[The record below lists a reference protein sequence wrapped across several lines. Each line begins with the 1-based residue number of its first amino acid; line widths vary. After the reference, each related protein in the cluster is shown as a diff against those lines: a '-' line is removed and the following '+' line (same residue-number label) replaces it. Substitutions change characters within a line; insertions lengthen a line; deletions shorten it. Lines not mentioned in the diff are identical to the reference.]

1 MASKRIE
8 ITGVVQGVGF
18 RPFVY
23 QLAQEHRLVGW
34 VCNTSAGVE
43 IEAEGK
49 EEALERF
56 LLDLRAKAPPLARI
70 ESFSATE
77 VEPSGYDRFEIR
89 SSRVQE
95 GGYLLIPP
103 DIATCQD
110 CKRELLDPNDRRYR
124 YPFTN
129 CTNCGP
135 RFTIIEDI
143 PYDRPK
149 TTMRAFPMCPKC
161 QAEYEDPSDRRFHAQ
176 PNACPVCGPSLTLT
190 DAHLRKVP
198 GDPLSSAAHL
208 LKEGKIVAV
217 KGLGG
222 FHLACDATN
231 EEAIKRMRE
240 RKHRPAKPLAVMMAT
255 LEEIEEH
262 CQISLE
268 EARLLTSSQCPILL
282 LPWKSESIISRAVA
296 PRNRYLGAMLPY
308 TPLHHLLLRE
318 TGRPLV
324 MTSGNRGDEPM
335 AKDNGEVT
343 RLQDLADFFLLHD
356 RHIYVRCDDSVWMVE
371 GSPQPLRRA
380 RGYAPYPIHLPFP
393 VQEVLACGGEEK
405 NSFCFTKERYAFLSQ
420 HIGDLQNLET
430 LDHFQKS
437 IEHYKALF
445 RLQPEII
452 AYDLHPEYLST
463 KYALEMAARSDPRPH
478 LVPVQHHHAHIV
490 SCMIDNGVE
499 DEVIGV
505 AFDGTGYGLDGRIW
519 GGEFLIADLGDFQR
533 VGHFEYL
540 PMPGGEAAI
549 RRPYRLAAGYLYT
562 LLGEIPPL
570 PFLAEI
576 DGLEVEVIMRQIDKG
591 LNAPLTSSCGRL
603 FDAVSA
609 LLGVRGE
616 ISYEAQAAIE
626 LEMLASE
633 AEAQGSYPFSIVEQ
647 KGVNLVQLKELLEA
661 IVADLQE
668 GISIPIIGLKFHE
681 SVVAIIVEMCR
692 RISQATGLKRV
703 ALSGGVFQNRLLLRK
718 TKEAL
723 RQAGFTLYTHH
734 QVPTNDGGISLGQA
748 IIAHS
753 KALQARSV

>member
-1 MASKRIE
+1 MVSKRIK

-23 QLAQEHRLVGW
+23 QLAQEHGLGGW

-56 LLDLRAKAPPLARI
+56 LLDLRGKAPPLARI
-70 ESFSATE
+70 ESLSAAE
-77 VEPSGYDRFEIR
+77 VEPRGHDRFEIR
-89 SSRVQE
+89 SSRAQE
-95 GGYLLIPP
+95 GRYLLISP
-103 DIATCQD
+103 DIATCEY
-110 CKRELLDPNDRRYR
+110 CERELLDPNDRRYR

-149 TTMRAFPMCPKC
+149 TTMRSFTMCPKC
-161 QAEYEDPSDRRFHAQ
+161 QEEYDDPSDRRFHAQ
-176 PNACPVCGPSLTLT
+176 PNACPVCGPRLTLI
-190 DAHLRKVP
+190 DGQGREIP
-198 GDPLSSAAHL
+198 GDPLSSAARFL
-208 LKEGKIVAV
+208 REGKIVAV

-222 FHLACDATN
+222 FHLACDASN
-231 EEAIKRMRE
+231 EEAVKRMRE
-240 RKHRPAKPLAVMMAT
+240 RKGRPAKPLAVMMAT
-255 LEEIEEH
+255 LEEIKEH
-262 CQISLE
+262 CQISWE
-268 EARLLTSSQCPILL
+268 EVRLLTSPQCPILL
-282 LPWKSESIISRAVA
+282 LPWKSESTIARAVA

-324 MTSGNRGDEPM
+324 MTSGNRGDEPL
-335 AKDNGEVT
+335 AKDNREV
-343 RLQDLADFFLLHD
+343 RRFQGLADLFLLHNRD
-356 RHIYVRCDDSVWMVE
+356 IYVRCDDSVWMVE

-380 RGYAPYPIHLPFP
+380 RGDAPYPIHLPFP

-405 NSFCFTKERYAFLSQ
+405 NTFCFTKERYAFLSQ
-420 HIGDLQNLET
+420 HIGDLKNLET
-430 LDHFQKS
+430 LEYFEES
-437 IEHYKALF
+437 IEHYKSLF
-445 RLQPEII
+445 RLQPGII

-463 KYALEMAARSDPRPH
+463 KYALEVAARFNHP
-478 LVPVQHHHAHIV
+478 VPVQHHHAHIV
-490 SCMIDNGVE
+490 SCMIDNGVK
-499 DEVIGV
+499 DTLIGV
-505 AFDGTGYGLDGRIW
+505 AFDGTGYGLDGHIW

-533 VGHFEYL
+533 AGHFEYL
-540 PMPGGEAAI
+540 PMAGGEAAI
-549 RRPYRLAAGYLYT
+549 RRPYRLAIGYLYA
-562 LLGEIPPL
+562 LLGEIPSL

-576 DGLEVEVIMRQIDKG
+576 DDLEVEVIRKQIDKG

-633 AEAQGSYPFSIVEQ
+633 ADPQGSYPFSIVQQE
-647 KGVNLVQLKELLEA
+647 GVNLVRLKETLMT
-661 IVADLQE
+661 IVADLQD
-668 GISIPIIGLKFHE
+668 GIPIPIIGLKFHKT
-681 SVVAIIVEMCR
+681 VGAIIVEMCQ
-692 RISQATGLKRV
+692 RISQATGLKGV

-723 RQAGFTLYTHH
+723 KQAGFTPYIHH

-748 IIAHS
+748 IIAHT
-753 KALQARSV
+753 KMRSN

>member
-1 MASKRIE
+1 MASKRIK

-23 QLAQEHRLVGW
+23 QLAQEHHLVGW

-56 LLDLRAKAPPLARI
+56 LLDLRAKAPPRARI
-70 ESFSATE
+70 ESLSAAE
-77 VEPSGYDRFEIR
+77 VEPNGYDRFEIR
-89 SSRVQE
+89 SSRAQE
-95 GGYLLIPP
+95 GRYLLISP
-103 DIATCQD
+103 DIATCED
-110 CKRELLDPNDRRYR
+110 CKRELLDPNDRRHR

-149 TTMRAFPMCPKC
+149 TTMRAFTMCPKC
-161 QAEYEDPSDRRFHAQ
+161 RTEYDDPSDRRFHAQ

-198 GDPLSSAAHL
+198 GDPLPSAAQL
-208 LKEGKIVAV
+208 LKGGKIVAV

-231 EEAIKRMRE
+231 EEAVKRMRE
-240 RKHRPAKPLAVMMAT
+240 RKHRPAKPLAVMVAN

-268 EARLLTSSQCPILL
+268 EARLLTSPQCPILL
-282 LPWKSESIISRAVA
+282 LPWKSESTISRAVA
-296 PRNRYLGAMLPY
+296 LRNRYLGAMLPY

-324 MTSGNRGDEPM
+324 MTSGNRGDEPI

-356 RHIYVRCDDSVWMVE
+356 RDIYLRCDDSVWMVE
-371 GSPQPLRRA
+371 GEPQPLRRA

-405 NSFCFTKERYAFLSQ
+405 NTFCFTKEKYAFLSQ

-430 LDHFQKS
+430 LDYFQES

-445 RLQPEII
+445 RLQPGII

-463 KYALEMAARSDPRPH
+463 KYALEVAARFDH

-499 DEVIGV
+499 DKVIGV
-505 AFDGTGYGLDGRIW
+505 AFDGTGYGLDGHIW
-519 GGEFLIADLGDFQR
+519 GGEFLIADPGDFQR

-576 DGLEVEVIMRQIDKG
+576 DDLEVEAIMKQIDKG

-647 KGVNLVQLKELLEA
+647 KGVNIVQLKELLAA

-668 GISIPIIGLKFHE
+668 GVSIPIIGLKFHE

-692 RISQATGLKRV
+692 RISQATGRKGV

-723 RQAGFTLYTHH
+723 RQAGFTPYTHH

-748 IIAHS
+748 IVAHA
-753 KALQARSV
+753 KTMRSV

>member
-8 ITGVVQGVGF
+8 ITGMVQGVGF

-49 EEALERF
+49 EGALEQF
-56 LLDLRAKAPPLARI
+56 LVDLRVKAPPLARI
-70 ESFSATE
+70 ESLSAAE
-77 VEPSGYDRFEIR
+77 VEPSGYGRFEIR
-89 SSRVQE
+89 SSQAQE
-95 GGYLLIPP
+95 GKYLLISP
-103 DIATCQD
+103 DIATCHD
-110 CKRELLDPNDRRYR
+110 CKRELLDPHNRRYR

-135 RFTIIEDI
+135 RFTIIKDI

-149 TTMRAFPMCPKC
+149 TTMHSFIMCPQCK
-161 QAEYEDPSDRRFHAQ
+161 AEYEDPSDRRFHAQ

-190 DAHLRKVP
+190 DAQGRTIP
-198 GDPLSSAAHL
+198 GDPLSSAAQL
-208 LKEGKIVAV
+208 LKGGEIVAI

-231 EEAIKRMRE
+231 EGAIERLRE
-240 RKHRPAKPLAVMMAT
+240 RKQRPAKPLAVMMAT

-262 CQISLE
+262 CQTSSE
-268 EARLLTSSQCPILL
+268 EARLLTSPQCPILL
-282 LPWKSESIISRAVA
+282 LSWKSESTISRAVA

-324 MTSGNRGDEPM
+324 MTSGNRGDEPI
-335 AKDNGEVT
+335 AKDNGEVA
-343 RLQDLADFFLLHD
+343 RLQELADFFLLHD
-356 RHIYVRCDDSVWMVE
+356 RDIHVRCDDSVWMVE

-405 NSFCFTKERYAFLSQ
+405 NTFCLTKERYAFLSQ

-430 LDHFQKS
+430 LDYFEES

-445 RLQPEII
+445 HLQPGIV

-463 KYALEMAARSDPRPH
+463 KYALEVASRFDH

-490 SCMIDNGVE
+490 SCMIDNGVK

-505 AFDGTGYGLDGRIW
+505 AFDGTGYGMDGHIW
-519 GGEFLIADLGDFQR
+519 GGEFLIADLGEFQR
-533 VGHFEYL
+533 VGHFDYL

-549 RRPYRLAAGYLYT
+549 RRPYRLAIGYLYA
-562 LLGEIPPL
+562 LLGDIPPL
-570 PFLAEI
+570 PFLEEI
-576 DGLEVEVIMRQIDKG
+576 DDLEVEAIKKQIDKG

-603 FDAVSA
+603 FDAISA
-609 LLGVRGE
+609 LLGLRGE

-626 LEMLASE
+626 LEMLASQ
-633 AEAQGSYPFSIVEQ
+633 AEAQGIYPFSIVEQ
-647 KGVNLVQLKELLEA
+647 EGVKVVQLKELLEA

-668 GISIPIIGLKFHE
+668 GISISTIGLKFHE
-681 SVVAIIVEMCR
+681 TVVALIVEMCR
-692 RISQATGLKRV
+692 RISQATGLKEV
-703 ALSGGVFQNRLLLRK
+703 ALSGGVFQNRLLLRR

-723 RQAGFTLYTHH
+723 QQGGFTPYTHQ
-734 QVPTNDGGISLGQA
+734 QVPTNDGGLSLGQA
-748 IIAHS
+748 VIAHTRTM
-753 KALQARSV
+753 RSV

>member
-1 MASKRIE
+1 MASKRIK

-23 QLAQEHRLVGW
+23 QLAQEHRLMGW

-43 IEAEGK
+43 IEAEGEK
-49 EEALERF
+49 EALERF
-56 LLDLRAKAPPLARI
+56 LLHLQAKAPPLARI
-70 ESFSATE
+70 ESLSAAE
-77 VEPSGYDRFEIR
+77 VEASGYDRFEIR
-89 SSRVQE
+89 SSQAQAGR
-95 GGYLLIPP
+95 YLLISP
-103 DIATCQD
+103 DIATCED

-149 TTMRAFPMCPKC
+149 TTMRAFNMCPAC
-161 QAEYEDPSDRRFHAQ
+161 QAEYQNPNDRRFHAQ

-190 DAHLRKVP
+190 DGQGQRVP
-198 GDPLSSAAHL
+198 GDPLSSAAQF

-231 EEAIKRMRE
+231 EEAVKRMRE
-240 RKHRPAKPLAVMMAT
+240 RKGRPTKPLAVMMTT
-255 LEEIEEH
+255 LEEIKEH

-268 EARLLTSSQCPILL
+268 EARLLTSPQCPILL
-282 LPWKSESIISRAVA
+282 LPWKGESTISRAVA
-296 PRNRYLGAMLPY
+296 PCNRYLGAMLPY

-324 MTSGNRGDEPM
+324 MTSGNRGDEPI

-343 RLQDLADFFLLHD
+343 RLQGLADFFLLHD
-356 RHIYVRCDDSVWMVE
+356 RDIYIRCDDSVWMVE

-380 RGYAPYPIHLPFP
+380 RGYAPYPIHLPFST
-393 VQEVLACGGEEK
+393 QEVLACGGEEK
-405 NSFCFTKERYAFLSQ
+405 NTFCFTKERYAFLSQ

-430 LDHFQKS
+430 LDYFQES
-437 IEHYKALF
+437 IKHYKALF
-445 RLQPEII
+445 RLQPGVI

-463 KYALEMAARSDPRPH
+463 KYALEMAARSNPRPH
-478 LVPVQHHHAHIV
+478 LVPVQHHHAHIA

-499 DEVIGV
+499 DKVIGV
-505 AFDGTGYGLDGRIW
+505 AFDGTGYGLDGHIW
-519 GGEFLIADLGDFQR
+519 GGEFLIAGLDDFQR

-549 RRPYRLAAGYLYT
+549 RRPYRLAIGYLYA
-562 LLGEIPPL
+562 LLGEIPSL

-576 DGLEVEVIMRQIDKG
+576 DDMEVEVIRKQIDKG

-626 LEMLASE
+626 LEMLSSE
-633 AEAQGSYPFSIVEQ
+633 AEAQGSYPFSIVEHE
-647 KGVNLVQLKELLEA
+647 GMNLVQLKELIKA
-661 IVADLQE
+661 VVADLQE
-668 GISIPIIGLKFHE
+668 GIPRPTIGLKFHE
-681 SVVAIIVEMCR
+681 SLVAIIVEMCR
-692 RISQATGLKRV
+692 KISQATGLKGV
-703 ALSGGVFQNRLLLRK
+703 ALSGGIFQNRLLLRK

-723 RQAGFTLYTHH
+723 KRAGLTPYTHH

-748 IIAHS
+748 IIAHT
-753 KALQARSV
+753 KMRSI

>member
-1 MASKRIE
+1 MASKRIK

-23 QLAQEHRLVGW
+23 QLAQEHRLRGW

-43 IEAEGK
+43 IEAEGR

-56 LLDLRAKAPPLARI
+56 LLELKVKAPPLARI
-70 ESFSATE
+70 ESLSAAE

-89 SSRVQE
+89 SSRAQK
-95 GGYLLIPP
+95 GRYLLISP
-103 DIATCQD
+103 DIATCED
-110 CKRELLDPNDRRYR
+110 CKRELLDPSDRRYR

-149 TTMRAFPMCPKC
+149 TTMRAFTMCPKC
-161 QAEYEDPSDRRFHAQ
+161 RGEYENPGNRRFHAQ

-190 DAHLRKVP
+190 DAQGRRLP
-198 GDPLSSAAHL
+198 GDPLPSAAHL
-208 LKEGKIVAV
+208 LKEGKVVAV

-231 EEAIKRMRE
+231 EEAVTRMRE
-240 RKHRPAKPLAVMMAT
+240 RKNRPAKPLAVMMAT
-255 LEEIEEH
+255 LEEIKEH
-262 CQISLE
+262 CQISSE
-268 EARLLTSSQCPILL
+268 EARLLTSPQCPIVL
-282 LPWKSESIISRAVA
+282 LPWKSESTISRAVA
-296 PRNRYLGAMLPY
+296 PGNWYLGAMLPY

-324 MTSGNRGDEPM
+324 MTSGNRGDEPL
-335 AKDNGEVT
+335 AKDNKEVT
-343 RLQDLADFFLLHD
+343 RLQGLADFFLLHNRD
-356 RHIYVRCDDSVWMVE
+356 IYVRCDDSVWMVE

-393 VQEVLACGGEEK
+393 AQEVLACGGEEK
-405 NSFCFTKERYAFLSQ
+405 NTFCFTKERYAFLSQ

-430 LDHFQKS
+430 LNYFQES
-437 IEHYKALF
+437 IEHYKALL
-445 RLQPEII
+445 RLQPGIT

-463 KYALEMAARSDPRPH
+463 KYALDVAARSNPRPH
-478 LVPVQHHHAHIV
+478 LVGVQHHHAHIV
-490 SCMIDNGVE
+490 ACMIDNGIE
-499 DEVIGV
+499 DKVIGV
-505 AFDGTGYGLDGRIW
+505 AFDGTGYGLDGHIW
-519 GGEFLIADLGDFQR
+519 GGEFLVADLGDFQR

-549 RRPYRLAAGYLYT
+549 RRPYRLAIGYLYT
-562 LLGEIPPL
+562 LLDEIPPL
-570 PFLAEI
+570 PFLTEI
-576 DGLEVEVIMRQIDKG
+576 DDLEVEAIMRQIDKR

-609 LLGVRGE
+609 LLGIRGE

-647 KGVNLVQLKELLEA
+647 EGVNVIQLKELLKA
-661 IVADLQE
+661 IVVDLEE
-668 GISIPIIGLKFHE
+668 GVSIPTIGFKFHQ

-692 RISQATGLKRV
+692 RISQVTGLRGV

-718 TKEAL
+718 TREAL
-723 RQAGFTLYTHH
+723 WKAGFISYTHH

-748 IIAHS
+748 IVA
-753 KALQARSV
+753 QAKTIRSI

>member
-23 QLAQEHRLVGW
+23 QLAQEHHLMGW

-43 IEAEGK
+43 IEVEGK

-56 LLDLRAKAPPLARI
+56 LLDLRAKTPPLARI
-70 ESFSATE
+70 ESLSAAE
-77 VEPSGYDRFEIR
+77 VEPSGYDRFAIR
-89 SSRVQE
+89 SSRAQE
-95 GGYLLIPP
+95 GSYLLISP

-110 CKRELLDPNDRRYR
+110 CKRELLDPSDRHYR

-149 TTMRAFPMCPKC
+149 TTMRAFTMCPKC

-176 PNACPVCGPSLTLT
+176 PSACPVCGPSLTLT
-190 DAHLRKVP
+190 DAQGRKVP
-198 GDPLSSAAHL
+198 GNPLPSSAHL
-208 LKEGKIVAV
+208 LKGGKIVAV

-231 EEAIKRMRE
+231 EGALKRMRE
-240 RKHRPAKPLAVMMAT
+240 RKRRPAKPLAVMMAT
-255 LEEIEEH
+255 LEEIKEH

-268 EARLLTSSQCPILL
+268 EARLLISSQCPILL
-282 LPWKSESIISRAVA
+282 LPWKSESTISRAVA

-324 MTSGNRGDEPM
+324 MTSGNLGDEPI

-343 RLQDLADFFLLHD
+343 RLKDLADFFLLHD
-356 RHIYVRCDDSVWMVE
+356 RDIYVRCDDSVWMVE

-380 RGYAPYPIHLPFP
+380 RGYAPYPIHLPFLA
-393 VQEVLACGGEEK
+393 QEVLACGGEEK
-405 NSFCFTKERYAFLSQ
+405 NTFCFTKEGYAFLSQ

-430 LDHFQKS
+430 LDYFEES
-437 IEHYKALF
+437 IDHYKALF
-445 RLQPEII
+445 RLQPGII

-463 KYALEMAARSDPRPH
+463 KYALEVAARSNPRPH
-478 LVPVQHHHAHIV
+478 LLPIQHHHAHIV

-499 DEVIGV
+499 DKVIGV

-519 GGEFLIADLGDFQR
+519 GGEFLTADLGDFQR

-562 LLGEIPPL
+562 LLGEIPSL

-576 DGLEVEVIMRQIDKG
+576 DDLEVEVIMRQIDKG

-626 LEMLASE
+626 LEMLASQ
-633 AEAQGSYPFSIVEQ
+633 AEAQGSYPFSIVGQ
-647 KGVNLVQLKELLEA
+647 RGVNVVQLKELLAA

-668 GISIPIIGLKFHE
+668 GISTPIIGLKFHE
-681 SVVAIIVEMCR
+681 TVVAIIVEMCG
-692 RISQATGLKRV
+692 RISRATGLKGV

-718 TKEAL
+718 AKEAL
-723 RQAGFTLYTHH
+723 RQAGFTPYTHH

-753 KALQARSV
+753 KMRSV

>member
-1 MASKRIE
+1 MASKRIK

-23 QLAQEHRLVGW
+23 QLAQEHGLLGW

-43 IEAEGK
+43 IKAEGK
-49 EEALERF
+49 EGALERF

-70 ESFSATE
+70 ESLSAAE

-89 SSRVQE
+89 SSRAQE
-95 GGYLLIPP
+95 GRYLLISP

-110 CKRELLDPNDRRYR
+110 CKRELLDPSDRRYR

-149 TTMRAFPMCPKC
+149 TTMRAFTMCPKC
-161 QAEYEDPSDRRFHAQ
+161 RSEYEDPSDRRFHAQ

-190 DAHLRKVP
+190 DSHLRTIL
-198 GDPLSSAAHL
+198 GDPLSSAAQL
-208 LKEGKIVAV
+208 LKGGKIVAV

-231 EEAIKRMRE
+231 EEAVKRMRE
-240 RKHRPAKPLAVMMAT
+240 RKGRPAKPLAVMMAT

-262 CQISLE
+262 CQISSE

-282 LPWKSESIISRAVA
+282 LPWKSESTISQAVA
-296 PRNRYLGAMLPY
+296 PRNRYMGVMLPY

-343 RLQDLADFFLLHD
+343 RLQELADFFLLHD
-356 RHIYVRCDDSVWMVE
+356 RDIHVRCDDSVWMVE

-393 VQEVLACGGEEK
+393 AQEVLACGGEEK
-405 NSFCFTKERYAFLSQ
+405 NTFCFTKERYAFLSQ

-430 LDHFQKS
+430 LDYFEKS

-445 RLQPEII
+445 RLQPGII
-452 AYDLHPEYLST
+452 AHDLHPEYLST
-463 KYALEMAARSDPRPH
+463 KYALEVAARFDH

-499 DEVIGV
+499 DKVIGV
-505 AFDGTGYGLDGRIW
+505 AFDGTGYGLDGHIW
-519 GGEFLIADLGDFQR
+519 GGEFLIADLDDFQR
-533 VGHFEYL
+533 MGHFEYL

-576 DGLEVEVIMRQIDKG
+576 DDLEVEVIMKQIGKR
-591 LNAPLTSSCGRL
+591 LNTPLTSSCGRL

-647 KGVNLVQLKELLEA
+647 KGVNIVQLKELLEA
-661 IVADLQE
+661 IVADLRE
-668 GISIPIIGLKFHE
+668 GVSIPIIGLKFHE

-692 RISQATGLKRV
+692 RISVAPGLKGV

-723 RQAGFTLYTHH
+723 RQAGFTPYTHH

-748 IIAHS
+748 IVAHT
-753 KALQARSV
+753 KTMRSA